1 MTTPPPEA
9 HGALPAGGSAGSGGP
24 GLVPLASARGRGI
37 VAAAVLGS
45 GMAML
50 DSTVVNVAVVRIGDD
65 LDASLAD
72 LQWVSNGYLVTLASL
87 ILLGGSLG
95 DRLGRRRVFVVGV
108 VWFAVASALCGV
120 ALTPWQLIVARVL
133 QGVGAALLT
142 PGSLA
147 MVEATIARP
156 DRARAIGR
164 WTGLGGI
171 AGAAGPFVGGY
182 LVQAASWRWAFLLN
196 VPLAVVTVVVARRC
210 VPETRDEQADRHL
223 DVRGAA
229 LAAVA
234 LATTTY
240 GFVEATRLG
249 ALGTTLVVAVGLL
262 LLGGFVVLED
272 RERHPMVP
280 PSLFTDRQ
288 FTGAN
293 VMTLLTYA
301 ALGGVL
307 FFLTL
312 QLQTSLRYTPLE
324 AGTATLPLTILML
337 LLAGRGG
344 ELAARIGPRR
354 PMAAGPVLCAAGV
367 ALLARVDDGSSYWLG
382 VLPGVAVF
390 GLGLCLLVAP
400 LTATVLA
407 AAPDRYAGT
416 ASGVNNAVARTG
428 GLLAVAVLP
437 AAVGLGGAD
446 YTQPGVLTAGYRTA
460 MLACSVLLLVG
471 ALTSW
476 LLVRDR
482 PLAPQPLA

>member
-1 MTTPPPEA
+1 
-9 HGALPAGGSAGSGGP
+9 
-24 GLVPLASARGRGI
+24 
-37 VAAAVLGS
+37 
-45 GMAML
+45 MAQL
-50 DSTVVNVAVVRIGDD
+50 DATVVNVAVVRIGDD

-120 ALTPWQLIVARVL
+120 ALTRGSSSPPRPAGHRR
-133 QGVGAALLT
+133 GAAHPRQ
-142 PGSLA
+142 PGHGRGDDRAPGPRPRHRPLDRPRRDRRRRRA
-147 MVEATIARP
+147 VRRRLARP
-156 DRARAIGR
+156 DRELAL
-164 WTGLGGI
+164 GLP
-171 AGAAGPFVGGY
+171 AQRP
-182 LVQAASWRWAFLLN
+182 
-196 VPLAVVTVVVARRC
+196 ARRRHRRRR
-210 VPETRDEQADRHL
+210 PPLRARDPGRAGRPAP
-223 DVRGAA
+223 RRPRAA

-249 ALGTTLVVAVGLL
+249 AVGTTVVVVVGLAL
-262 LLGGFVVLED
+262 LAGFVVLED

-312 QLQTSLRYTPLE
+312 QLQTSLHYTPLE
-324 AGTATLPLTILML
+324 AGLATLPLTILML

-354 PMAAGPVLCAAGV
+354 PMAGGPVLCAAGWRSSP
-367 ALLARVDDGSSYWLG
+367 ASTPGRPTGWGPARCRGLRPRAVPARRTPHGDRPRRRPRPLRRHGERGQQRRRPHGQPARRRRPARGGRSRRRGLHAAGRPHRGLPDGDARLQRAADRRGGHLVDPRPRPAGGPAAASVSAWPRASTSPRPRDGRASPPSPSGSS
-382 VLPGVAVF
+382 
-390 GLGLCLLVAP
+390 
-400 LTATVLA
+400 
-407 AAPDRYAGT
+407 
-416 ASGVNNAVARTG
+416 TG
-428 GLLAVAVLP
+428 
-437 AAVGLGGAD
+437 
-446 YTQPGVLTAGYRTA
+446 
-460 MLACSVLLLVG
+460 
-471 ALTSW
+471 
-476 LLVRDR
+476 
-482 PLAPQPLA
+482 